1 MKKFYLLECGAFK
14 SNNYQPYIVN
24 MYDDLQKAK
33 LEAKNFFEE
42 NRLAMPIKGSNIYC
56 IIIEQEWSDDSTIIN
71 YMPYIIIN
79 SGFEEAEILYGGK
92 LVYGEILDT
101 KFKSN
106 KITKKQY
113 ETFVNEVIM
122 GTI

>member
-1 MKKFYLLECGAFK
+1 MQKFYLLECGKFNSK
-14 SNNYQPYIVN
+14 RYQPYIVN
-24 MYDDLQKAK
+24 MYSDIEKAK

-42 NRLAMPIKGSNIYC
+42 NRLAGPMKGLNIYC

-71 YMPYIIIN
+71 YMPYILID
-79 SGFEEAEILYGGK
+79 SEFEEAEILYDGK

-101 KFKSN
+101 NFKSK
-106 KITKKQY
+106 KITRKQY

-122 GTI
+122 ATI

>member
-101 KFKSN
+101 NFKSK